1 MNQYLSTE
9 SKEYKLMALK
19 NRLQVITA
27 KNKYSQGVVRKIER
41 QIRNLEQ

>member
-1 MNQYLSTE
+1 MNQFLSTE

-27 KNKYSQGVVRKIER
+27 KGKYSQGVISKIER